1 MRGTEVCYLGFPM
14 KSVQMLFQKVNIT
27 NFADMGHFLVVY
39 GCPSKENFEVWKECI
54 QLPMIEDVKPQIL
67 LRPNVSKKELENLRI
82 YKMGYDLLVELH
94 RYSESMPRIH
104 RYTIGERIIHH
115 YIIMK
120 LLPNI

>member
-1 MRGTEVCYLGFPM
+1 
-14 KSVQMLFQKVNIT
+14 
-27 NFADMGHFLVVY
+27 
-39 GCPSKENFEVWKECI
+39 
-54 QLPMIEDVKPQIL
+54 MIEDVKPQIL